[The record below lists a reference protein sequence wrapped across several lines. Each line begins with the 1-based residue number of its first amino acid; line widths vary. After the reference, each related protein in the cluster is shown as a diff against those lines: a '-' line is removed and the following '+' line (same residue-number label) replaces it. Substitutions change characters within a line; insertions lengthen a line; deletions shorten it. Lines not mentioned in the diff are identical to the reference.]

1 MSQARLTIDLD
12 ALARNFHT
20 LAGWA
25 EGAEVAPVL
34 KADAYGLGIAPIA
47 RRLAREGARSFYVA
61 RLSEGEALRAAL
73 GPGPDILVLDGLPPG
88 DEVRMR
94 AAALTPVLLSI
105 QQVERA
111 RTWKGPA
118 VLHVDTGMNRSGLAL
133 GELGELDLAGLE
145 VRGLLSHLGSAHDP
159 ADPRNALQLR
169 RLQAAKARWPALP
182 VSLAASAGAAL
193 GDAFRFE
200 QVRPGVSLF
209 GGGPTERPDARLE
222 AVAALTAPVIN
233 VREVPAG
240 ELMGYGSHR
249 RAERPMRLAIV
260 AAGYAD
266 GIIRRSGGVGQA
278 WLAGA
283 MRPVV
288 LVNMDL
294 IAIDIGDAAVSEGD
308 EAEVLG
314 PHVPLDDLAA
324 WAGTVAH
331 EILVR
336 LSPRAERVYLGA
348 V

>member
-25 EGAEVAPVL
+25 QGAEVAPVL
-34 KADAYGLGIAPIA
+34 KADAYGLGAGPVA

-61 RLSEGEALRAAL
+61 RLSEGEALRAAV
-73 GPGPDILVLDGLPPG
+73 GPGPAVLVLDGLTPG
-88 DEVRMR
+88 DEGRLA
-94 AAALTPVLLSI
+94 AAALTPVLLSLP
-105 QQVERA
+105 QVERA
-111 RTWKGPA
+111 RAWGGPA
-118 VLHVDTGMNRSGLAL
+118 ALHVDTGMNRSGLRL
-133 GELGELDLAGLE
+133 GELEGVDLAGLD

-159 ADPRNALQLR
+159 ADPRNALQLQ
-169 RLQAAKARWPALP
+169 RLEAAKARFPGLP

-193 GDAFRFE
+193 GVAFRFD

-209 GGGPTERPDARLE
+209 GGGPEETPDARLE
-222 AVAALTAPVIN
+222 AVATLTAPVLN
-233 VREVPAG
+233 VRDVAAG
-240 ELMGYGSHR
+240 ELIGYGSNR

-294 IAIDIGDAAVSEGD
+294 TAIEIGDAAVSEGD
-308 EAEVLG
+308 EAELLGRRVL
-314 PHVPLDDLAA
+314 LDDLAA

>member
-1 MSQARLTIDLD
+1 MSHARLTIDLD

-25 EGAEVAPVL
+25 KGAEVAPVL
-34 KADAYGLGIAPIA
+34 KADAYGLGIAPVA

-61 RLSEGEALRAAL
+61 RLSEGEALRVAL
-73 GPGPDILVLDGLPPG
+73 GSGPDIHVLDGLTPG
-88 DEVRMR
+88 AEGRMT
-94 AAALTPVLLSI
+94 AAGLTPVLFNLI
-105 QQVERA
+105 QIERA
-111 RTWKGPA
+111 RAWGGPV
-118 VLHVDTGMNRSGLAL
+118 VLQVDTGMNRSGLAIDQVD
-133 GELGELDLAGLE
+133 GLDLSGIA
-145 VRGLLSHLGSAHDP
+145 VRRLLSHLGSAHDR
-159 ADPRNALQLR
+159 ADARNTLQLA
-169 RLQAAKARWPALP
+169 RLQTAHARFPHLP

-193 GDAFRFE
+193 GPRFRFDE
-200 QVRPGVSLF
+200 VRPGVSLF
-209 GGGPTERPDARLE
+209 GGGPEERPDARLD
-222 AVAALTAPVIN
+222 AVATLTAPVLD
-233 VREVPAG
+233 VREVRAG

-249 RAERPMRLAIV
+249 RAERPLRLAIV

-266 GIIRRSGGVGQA
+266 GIIRSSAGAGQA
-278 WLAGA
+278 WIANA
-283 MRPVV
+283 PRPVV

-294 IAIDIGDAAVSEGD
+294 IAIEIGDALVSEGD
-308 EAEVLG
+308 EAELLG

>member
-20 LAGWA
+20 IAGWA
-25 EGAEVAPVL
+25 KGAEVAPVL
-34 KADAYGLGIAPIA
+34 KADAYGLGVAPVA
-47 RRLAREGARSFYVA
+47 QRLAHEGARSFYVA

-73 GPGPDILVLDGLPPG
+73 GPGPAVLVLDGLTPG
-88 DEVRMR
+88 DGDRM
-94 AAALTPVLLSI
+94 AAAGLTPVLLSA

-111 RTWKGPA
+111 RGWKGPA

-133 GELGELDLAGLE
+133 DELADLRLAGLD

-159 ADPRNALQLR
+159 ADPRNTLQLQ
-169 RLQAAKARWPALP
+169 RLQAAKARFPNLP
-182 VSLAASAGAAL
+182 VSLAASAGSAL
-193 GDAFRFE
+193 GEAFRFN

-209 GGGPTERPDARLE
+209 GGGPEERPEARLE
-222 AVAALTAPVIN
+222 AVATLTAPVIN
-233 VREVPAG
+233 VRDVAAG

-283 MRPVV
+283 MRPVA

-294 IAIDIGDAAVSEGD
+294 IAIEIGDAAVSEGH
-308 EAEVLG
+308 EAELLG
-314 PHVPLDDLAA
+314 PHVLLDDLAA